1 MQAISRRSTNRATK
15 TTSDWTSAT
24 KGPRIEV
31 DAGDGEEGSVR
42 RAATHAR
49 RPQGTGSLLVR
60 KDRRGR
66 ETWYGKWRVGDR
78 QVMRSLG
85 PRREPGDTVGFTR
98 RQAETELRRLMG
110 EESGRP
116 VQERLT
122 LEALAPRYLAHKET
136 IGLRRSTVRDYACH
150 LRVHLIPFFG
160 GRSLDAVTAVEVE
173 AFIRAKLR
181 EGKSRKTVDDLVGLL
196 SAMYRYAVKR
206 GLARLNPVDYADRPR
221 QTKTDAD
228 IRYLT
233 VEELEA
239 LLRAVPEDE
248 LGRMERVLYLTA
260 AMTGM
265 RRGECVAL
273 RWRDVDWTAGV
284 IRVRRSY
291 GDGEFGPPKTRRSSR
306 AVPMADRVAAE
317 LDRLYQQSCYQ
328 DEEDLVFCH
337 PQIGGVY
344 DPSKLRKRFVDAA
357 RRAGLRPVRFHDLRH
372 TFGTQMAAA
381 GAPLRAIQ
389 EWMGHSDYR
398 TTSIYADYAPDPSQ
412 GAMYAAKA
420 FGNLA
425 AGDPEP
431 ASETLVEA
439 LRPEP
444 EPHPTPNV
452 RSHP

>member
-1 MQAISRRSTNRATK
+1 
-15 TTSDWTSAT
+15 
-24 KGPRIEV
+24 
-31 DAGDGEEGSVR
+31 
-42 RAATHAR
+42 
-49 RPQGTGSLLVR
+49 LLVR
-60 KDRRGR
+60 RDRRGR
-66 ETWYGKWRVGDR
+66 ETWYGKWRTGER
-78 QVMRSLG
+78 QVMRALG
-85 PRREPGDTVGFTR
+85 PRRQPGDTLGLTR
-98 RQAETELRRLMG
+98 RQAELELRRLMG
-110 EESGRP
+110 EETARP
-116 VQERLT
+116 IVERLT
-122 LEALAPRYLAHKET
+122 LETLAPRYLAHKET
-136 IGLRRSTVRDYACH
+136 IGLRRSTLRDYASH

-160 GRSLDAVTAVEVE
+160 RRSLDAVTPAEVE
-173 AFIRAKLR
+173 AFIRVKLR

-206 GLARLNPVDYADRPR
+206 GQARLNPVELADRPR
-221 QTKTDAD
+221 QTRTDAD

-239 LLRAVPEDE
+239 LLRAVLDDE

-273 RWRDVDWTAGV
+273 RWRDVDWASGV

-317 LDRLYQQSCYQ
+317 LERLHQRSPFRA
-328 DEEDLVFCH
+328 DDDLVFCH
-337 PQIGGVY
+337 PLLGGVY

-357 RRAGLRPVRFHDLRH
+357 RRAGIRPVRFHDLRH

-412 GAMYAAKA
+412 GALYAAKA
-420 FGNLA
+420 FGPPSSNTALPP
-425 AGDPEP
+425 GLLSP
-431 ASETLVEA
+431 ANADGGS
-439 LRPEP
+439 RPQA
-444 EPHPTPNV
+444 NV
-452 RSHP
+452 RSPRV